1 MKIKYSKPDIM
12 YESFSL
18 STSIA
23 STCAIKTGT
32 DLQAAKQCGYDYGG
46 VILFLE
52 GMTKACQIEIED
64 GSPYFDSICYHVP
77 TTATGLFNS

>member
-46 VILFLE
+46 LILFLNS
-52 GMTKACQIEIED
+52 MTNVCDVKTED
-64 GSPYFDSICYHVP
+64 GSPVFDSICYHVP
-77 TTATGLFNS
+77 TTTTGLFNS